1 MKNFKMNK
9 VHFCSF
15 FLFSNILIVFLEQRE
30 KIILKECQ
38 SHYKHEIDEYQKN
51 LELSIRQTSD
61 VQSELANLQE
71 EKELN
76 EKILNDM
83 INSLKIDFEKQI
95 EILKTQNI
103 ELKKQDEI
111 KEQQLKKYQS
121 EFNRTEELTRRVILI
136 ISKTNYFFFSFYLDR
151 KFNTNE

>member
-1 MKNFKMNK
+1 
-9 VHFCSF
+9 
-15 FLFSNILIVFLEQRE
+15 
-30 KIILKECQ
+30 
-38 SHYKHEIDEYQKN
+38 
-51 LELSIRQTSD
+51 
-61 VQSELANLQE
+61 
-71 EKELN
+71 
-76 EKILNDM
+76 M

-95 EILKTQNI
+95 EILKIQNI

-136 ISKTNYFFFSFYLDR
+136 ISKTNYFFCSFYLDR